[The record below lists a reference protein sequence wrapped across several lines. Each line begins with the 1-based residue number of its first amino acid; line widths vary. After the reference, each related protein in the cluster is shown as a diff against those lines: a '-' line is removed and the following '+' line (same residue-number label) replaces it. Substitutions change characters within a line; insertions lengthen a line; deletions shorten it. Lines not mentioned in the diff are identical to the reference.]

1 MTQSRRRFL
10 ASTAAAGALVAAGG
24 SVGAA
29 ADAYVDLPMANG
41 RRPLAKFPQ
50 KRELIVQSTR
60 PPILETPFKVFDG
73 PELTPND
80 AFYVRWH
87 LAGIPESVDAGAHRL
102 NVGGLV
108 GKPLV
113 LTLDQLRSDFSPAEV
128 IAVNQCSGNSRGFF
142 SPRVA
147 GGEWANGGMGNA
159 RWRGVRLKDLL
170 AKAGIGAG
178 AKQVRF
184 SGLDHGVLPVTPQFM
199 KALDMD
205 LATSDDVIVAYE
217 MNGAALPLL
226 NGFPL
231 RLVVPGWFATY
242 WVKML
247 ANIEVIDHV
256 EDNFWMKTAYRIPDT
271 PGNTV
276 TPDQTGFATIPINK
290 MRVRSFV
297 TNFADGD
304 RLSAGPQT
312 VRGIAFDSGG
322 GIKTVEFSADGGTT
336 WMPAT
341 LGRDLG
347 RYSFRKWQTTW
358 TPAGAGPFTLACRA
372 TTTSG
377 ETQTT
382 VPVWNAPGYL
392 RNNIETYKVT
402 V

>member
-10 ASTAAAGALVAAGG
+10 ASAAATGTLVATAR
-24 SVGAA
+24 SVSA
-29 ADAYVDLPMANG
+29 ADGTVDLPMVNG
-41 RRPLAKFPQ
+41 RRQLVKFPQ

-60 PPILETPFKVFDG
+60 PPILETPFNVFDG
-73 PELTPND
+73 SELTPND

-87 LAGIPESVDAGAHRL
+87 LAGIPESVDTDTFRL

-108 GKPLV
+108 GKPLG
-113 LTLDQLRSDFSPAEV
+113 LTVDQLRSDFSPVEV
-128 IAVNQCSGNSRGFF
+128 VAVNQCSGNSRGFF
-142 SPRVA
+142 APRVA

-159 RWRGVRLKDLL
+159 RWRGVRLKDVL

-178 AKQVRF
+178 ARQVRF
-184 SGLDHGVLPVTPQFM
+184 SGLDHGVLPATPQFM

-205 LATSDDVIVAYE
+205 LATSDDVIIAYE
-217 MNGAALPLL
+217 MNGAPLPLL
-226 NGFPL
+226 NGFPI

-276 TPDQTGFATIPINK
+276 TPDQTGFATIPINRL
-290 MRVRSFV
+290 RVRSFV

-304 RLSAGPQT
+304 KLRSGPQT
-312 VRGIAFDSGG
+312 IRGIAFDSGN
-322 GIKTVEFSADGGTT
+322 GIKAVEISADGGAT

-347 RYSFRKWQTTW
+347 KYSFRKWQAAW
-358 TPAGAGPFTLACRA
+358 TPPGAGQFTLACRA
-372 TTTSG
+372 TTNSG
-377 ETQTT
+377 ETQTN
-382 VPVWNAPGYL
+382 VPVWNASGYL
-392 RNNIETYKVT
+392 RSNIETYKVT

>member
-10 ASTAAAGALVAAGG
+10 ASAAATGTLVATG
-24 SVGAA
+24 SVAAA
-29 ADAYVDLPMANG
+29 ADGYVDLPMVNG

-50 KRELIVQSTR
+50 KRELIVQSSR
-60 PPILETPFKVFDG
+60 PPILETPFAVFDG
-73 PELTPND
+73 NELTPND

-87 LAGIPESVDAGAHRL
+87 LAGIPQSVDAVAHRL
-102 NVGGLV
+102 NVTGLV
-108 GKPLV
+108 GKPLA
-113 LTLDQLRSDFSPAEV
+113 LSLDQLRSDFSPAEV
-128 IAVNQCSGNSRGFF
+128 VAVNQCSGNSRGFF

-170 AKAGIGAG
+170 ARAGIGTG

-184 SGLDHGVLPVTPQFM
+184 NGLDKGVLPATQQFL

-205 LATSDDVIVAYE
+205 VANGDNVIVAYE
-217 MNGAALPLL
+217 MNGAPLPLL

-231 RLVVPGWFATY
+231 RLVVAGWFATY

-247 ANIEVIDHV
+247 TNIEVIDHV

-290 MRVRSFV
+290 LRVRSFV
-297 TNFADGD
+297 TNIADGD
-304 RLSAGPQT
+304 KLHAGPQT
-312 VRGIAFDSGG
+312 VRGIAFDSGS
-322 GIKTVEFSADGGTT
+322 GIKTVELSGDGGTT

-347 RYSFRKWQTTW
+347 NYSFRKWQTTW
-358 TPAGAGPFTLACRA
+358 TPPGAGQFTLACRA
-372 TTTSG
+372 TTNSG

-382 VPVWNAPGYL
+382 MPVWNASGYL

-402 V
+402 I